1 MKEKLLL
8 LCFIL
13 ACSFSSYGQSGQ
25 SGNISWSISDSVLTI
40 SGAGDM
46 PDYVAYQQPWY
57 PYRYNIVSVVIGD
70 SITSLGKYAF
80 WGCGE
85 LTKAEISCSV
95 NSIGYEAFS
104 DCRKLANIEIP
115 NSVTSIGVGA
125 FSGCESLTSIKI
137 PDGVTKIE
145 GAAFKSCTS
154 LTSINIPDGVTSI
167 GSNAFAG
174 CNFTNI
180 DMPNSVTSIGHLAFN
195 NCRSLVNIRLSD
207 NLTHIGPQTFSSCH
221 SLTSIKIP
229 NGITIIEEETFFGCT
244 NLVHVEIPN
253 SVTSIRTGAFGV
265 RNLKLV
271 DVYWDEPLLIS
282 SGMLYGS
289 SNAVLVVPEGTKA
302 LYEAA
307 PVWQNF
313 GTIIERP
320 IAESV
325 SIYASLLVG
334 SSLLLEAEIIPS
346 NTIYQDVTWSSSD
359 VAVATVD
366 ATGKVTGVSPGI
378 ATVTVTTAIGGKTA
392 SFKVKVKEEV
402 MITRSDEATNNQTIQ
417 NNINVSLIDGTLT
430 VNTPDK
436 ETIRVYG
443 MTGALL
449 FSAEKSEGK
458 QTYFIPNLS
467 KEIYVVVGNSGWN
480 AKVRNN

>member
-1 MKEKLLL
+1 
-8 LCFIL
+8 
-13 ACSFSSYGQSGQ
+13 
-25 SGNISWSISDSVLTI
+25 
-40 SGAGDM
+40 M
-46 PDYVAYQQPWY
+46 PDYVVYQQPWY
-57 PYRYNIVSVVIGD
+57 PYRHNIVSVVIED
-70 SITSLGKYAF
+70 SITSIGKYAF

-95 NSIGYEAFS
+95 RYESFS

-115 NSVTSIGVGA
+115 NSVTNIGVGA

-145 GAAFKSCTS
+145 GAAFKHCNS

-167 GSNAFAG
+167 GSNAFVG

-180 DMPNSVTSIGHLAFN
+180 DMPNSVTSIGHLAFD

-207 NLTHIGPQTFSSCH
+207 NLIHIGPQTFSGCT

-229 NGITIIEEETFFGCT
+229 NGITIIEESTFAYCS

-253 SVTSIRTGAFGV
+253 SVTSIRTGAFRV
-265 RNLKLV
+265 QNLKLV

-282 SGMLYGS
+282 SSMLYGS

-307 PVWQNF
+307 PVWQDF

-378 ATVTVTTAIGGKTA
+378 ATITVTTAIGGKTA
-392 SFKVKVKEEV
+392 S
-402 MITRSDEATNNQTIQ
+402 
-417 NNINVSLIDGTLT
+417 
-430 VNTPDK
+430 
-436 ETIRVYG
+436 
-443 MTGALL
+443 
-449 FSAEKSEGK
+449 
-458 QTYFIPNLS
+458 
-467 KEIYVVVGNSGWN
+467 
-480 AKVRNN
+480 